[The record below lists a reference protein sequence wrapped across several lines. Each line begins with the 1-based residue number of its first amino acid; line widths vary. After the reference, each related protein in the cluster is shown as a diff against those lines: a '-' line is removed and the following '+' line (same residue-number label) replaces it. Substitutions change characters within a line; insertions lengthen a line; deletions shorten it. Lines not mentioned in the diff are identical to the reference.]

1 MSYKYET
8 LIKLDQ
14 HVNEMMATAG
24 KKFQNFLWSR
34 FLIIVQNVNI
44 VANGKRNRR
53 LNPCECLNCDLS
65 IVVMCRAC
73 VKRIVHGCLIP
84 DNPRTQ
90 FTLDKAPP
98 PTFS

>member
-8 LIKLDQ
+8 LTKLDQ

-34 FLIIVQNVNI
+34 FLIIMQNVNM

-53 LNPCECLNCDLS
+53 LNPVNRRLHKL
-65 IVVMCRAC
+65 VFQR
-73 VKRIVHGCLIP
+73 
-84 DNPRTQ
+84 
-90 FTLDKAPP
+90 
-98 PTFS
+98 